1 MLSLKIY
8 AVLCLVQI
16 IALTSPPFFDRDLVN
31 WVSIVLINFFQIY
44 LPEGTWCSRWSWFL
58 LEKSLLMYQ
67 LVESPPKADQMEIF
81 KNNGMWSPAHFS
93 FRYLF
98 IYKWMFTQDKLFSSN
113 ELLPSMRVL
122 STNLNFKTCC
132 LFPWRVHSQ
141 ESVT

>member
-1 MLSLKIY
+1 MSWLKIY

-16 IALTSPPFFDRDLVN
+16 VAFSILWQRSSKLSFNSFDKF
-31 WVSIVLINFFQIY
+31 FFQIY

-93 FRYLF
+93 FRHLF

-132 LFPWRVHSQ
+132 LFSWRVHSQ